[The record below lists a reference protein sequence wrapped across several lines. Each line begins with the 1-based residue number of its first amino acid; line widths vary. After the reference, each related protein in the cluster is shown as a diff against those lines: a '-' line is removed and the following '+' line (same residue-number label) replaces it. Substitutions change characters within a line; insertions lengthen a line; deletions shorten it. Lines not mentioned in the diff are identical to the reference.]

1 MADAEEP
8 VSDRTVQDSR
18 LNQSSASGEFAD
30 LLPDTFDA
38 WLENL
43 RPPLKLAQN
52 TEPAGLPI
60 DPAPPAGE
68 LKFEGT
74 LRIDCYVTGRLRSLT
89 GTLIVSET
97 AEVESDV
104 FVANAI
110 IDGIM
115 HGDIYASE
123 RVELQAHAKVF
134 GDIETPALVVQTGA
148 RLEGQCRFL
157 PSPSSSAGGESDQPR
172 EANG

>member
-8 VSDRTVQDSR
+8 VSDRTVRDSR
-18 LNQSSASGEFAD
+18 LNQSSASGGFAD
-30 LLPDTFDA
+30 FLPDTFDA

-43 RPPLKLAQN
+43 RPALELDKS
-52 TEPAGLPI
+52 TEPAQQP
-60 DPAPPAGE
+60 GE

-123 RVELQAHAKVF
+123 RVELQSHAKVF

-157 PSPSSSAGGESDQPR
+157 PSPSLSAGGESDQPR

>member
-1 MADAEEP
+1 M
-8 VSDRTVQDSR
+8 QDSR

-43 RPPLKLAQN
+43 KPPLKLAQN

-97 AEVESDV
+97 AEIESEV

-123 RVELQAHAKVF
+123 RVELQSHAKVF

-157 PSPSSSAGGESDQPR
+157 PSPSSSPGGESER
-172 EANG
+172 

>member
-8 VSDRTVQDSR
+8 VSDRTVQDS
-18 LNQSSASGEFAD
+18 LNQSSASGDFAD
-30 LLPDTFDA
+30 FLPDTFDA

-43 RPPLKLAQN
+43 SPALKLDKS
-52 TEPAGLPI
+52 TEPAGPPI
-60 DPAPPAGE
+60 DPAQTSGE
-68 LKFEGT
+68 LRFDGM

-110 IDGIM
+110 IDGIIY
-115 HGDIYASE
+115 GDIYASE

-134 GDIETPALVVQTGA
+134 GDIESPALVVQTGA

-157 PSPSSSAGGESDQPR
+157 PSPSASEESDQPR
-172 EANG
+172 ESNG